1 MGTGSSDQCGQ
12 GLVLSMRICK
22 CARYVDR
29 FRTTSL
35 LRELLYRRRRYGAMA
50 DQFTIIIRRRGWLYH
65 RSARDSTADNSGLVF
80 KHGLIFGTGSAYLGR
95 AYRPYARVLFHNTK
109 MSDVIVPQGWSAW
122 DYVGKE
128 NAIVS
133 AEVDY
138 KGPGADKSKRV
149 PWEKNLRINIVVMET
164 SGCKM
169 GRSQHNLSEGKGT
182 RTHKG
187 NVGRDMF
194 GAMFDGGEMDL
205 QVTLGFSTKWDQL
218 GPGFLN
224 FHAKLGDIN
233 EAGWHACEDELCE
246 EHVDIFGAFEIIE
259 A

>member
-1 MGTGSSDQCGQ
+1 MQDKSNS
-12 GLVLSMRICK
+12 
-22 CARYVDR
+22 
-29 FRTTSL
+29 
-35 LRELLYRRRRYGAMA
+35 
-50 DQFTIIIRRRGWLYH
+50 IIRRRGWLYH

-149 PWEKNLRINIVVMET
+149 PWEKNL
-164 SGCKM
+164 
-169 GRSQHNLSEGKGT
+169 
-182 RTHKG
+182 
-187 NVGRDMF
+187 
-194 GAMFDGGEMDL
+194 
-205 QVTLGFSTKWDQL
+205 STKDL
-218 GPGFLN
+218 RHLLN
-224 FHAKLGDIN
+224 LNTFINQGGWIQKQPKLKT
-233 EAGWHACEDELCE
+233 
-246 EHVDIFGAFEIIE
+246 VP
-259 A
+259 